1 MNDISDNLHSRLSL
15 GERLCLKFVALFP
28 KEPKSPHPP
37 GEGVSRNF
45 VNSLRGFTA
54 RFPDFL
60 VAIRGASV
68 LDYGCAMGHQCIGLS
83 MQGALNVVGIDIQ
96 EKRIEAGRKLLGEMN
111 LEDRIALHT
120 AVTPDMH
127 GRFDVVVSLNCV
139 EHFPDP
145 LASLTEMKDLLK
157 PGGRMF
163 VTFGPVWYSAY
174 GPHQHEFTRAPWIH
188 LLFPESVVM
197 KVRGIRMSD
206 LGTRTYSQRWLNQMS
221 VKKFERLI
229 RALDMVLEYSNYGC
243 SLGLSVLSKVP
254 LIREL
259 AVNNIACVLR
269 KPPVQPAVGK

>member
-1 MNDISDNLHSRLSL
+1 VNDIYSRLSFA
-15 GERLCLKFVALFP
+15 ERLCMKFVALFP
-28 KEPKSPHPP
+28 KEPGIPHPP
-37 GEGVSRNF
+37 REGAGRNF
-45 VNSLRGFTA
+45 DNSLRGFTA

-60 VAIRGASV
+60 VAIRGASI

-96 EKRIEAGRKLLGEMN
+96 EKRIEAGRKLLREMN
-111 LEDRIALHT
+111 LDDRIALHT
-120 AVTPDMH
+120 AVTPDMR

-139 EHFPDP
+139 EHFLDP
-145 LASLTEMKDLLK
+145 LASLTEMKEVLK

-174 GPHQHEFTRAPWIH
+174 GPHQHEFTRAPWVH

-197 KVRGIRMSD
+197 KVRGIMMND
-206 LGTRTYSQRWLNQMS
+206 LGTRTYSQRWLNQIS

-229 RALDMVLEYSNYGC
+229 SALDMVVDYSKYDC